1 MASSKG
7 SDPNKT
13 TRYITPT
20 GKVPLLSAVDDEVD
34 WTMVAIELRA
44 FLKRFEGYEEA
55 LFETLVDLNA
65 RAEQKKRLGKNNA
78 LNIVIWWRCV
88 LRTKLQC
95 CKSES
100 MRPLMLIFML
110 ITCGKC

>member
-1 MASSKG
+1 
-7 SDPNKT
+7 
-13 TRYITPT
+13 
-20 GKVPLLSAVDDEVD
+20 
-34 WTMVAIELRA
+34 MVAIELRV

-55 LFETLVDLNA
+55 LFETQLVDLNA

-78 LNIVIWWRCV
+78 LNIVWWRCV